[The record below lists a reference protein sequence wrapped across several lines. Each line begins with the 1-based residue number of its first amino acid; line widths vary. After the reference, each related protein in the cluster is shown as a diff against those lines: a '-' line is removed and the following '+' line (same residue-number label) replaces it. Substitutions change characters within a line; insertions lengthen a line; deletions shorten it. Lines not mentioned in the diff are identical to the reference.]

1 MQDHSKLA
9 FLYKGSKLQPPSTS
23 SLAAVCIGTLNRE
36 VGQLLRGG
44 LLMCWTP
51 PPAIGGAALLHP
63 VPLTDFGNAVR

>member
-44 LLMCWTP
+44 LLVCWTP
-51 PPAIGGAALLHP
+51 PAMGVAGLLHP